1 MLGTGRIFFGITI
14 DQLTMAP
21 PVQHPI
27 LERGSVFHADKEAM
41 SPRYLSTF
49 LISAALAAT
58 GLLGM
63 ASGVSAQV
71 VIPTNR
77 NALVQQNQLQQL
89 QNQLQRQQ
97 YQQQQQI
104 YRELDRP
111 TQRQP
116 QPDVPV
122 YDKTCRMEAVGN
134 TISRVCR

>member
-1 MLGTGRIFFGITI
+1 
-14 DQLTMAP
+14 
-21 PVQHPI
+21 
-27 LERGSVFHADKEAM
+27 M
-41 SPRYLSTF
+41 SPRYLSTS
-49 LISAALAAT
+49 LISAALTAT
-58 GLLGM
+58 CLVGM

>member
-1 MLGTGRIFFGITI
+1 MLRYTLAVLAGAVLATAVSQI
-14 DQLTMAP
+14 AP
-21 PVQHPI
+21 
-27 LERGSVFHADKEAM
+27 S
-41 SPRYLSTF
+41 Y
-49 LISAALAAT
+49 
-58 GLLGM
+58 
-63 ASGVSAQV
+63 AQI

-77 NALVQQNQLQQL
+77 NALVQQNELQQL

-111 TQRQP
+111 APPRS

>member
-1 MLGTGRIFFGITI
+1 MKRMVFRMGAAWMLRHTLAVLAG
-14 DQLTMAP
+14 A
-21 PVQHPI
+21 V
-27 LERGSVFHADKEAM
+27 
-41 SPRYLSTF
+41 
-49 LISAALAAT
+49 LAA
-58 GLLGM
+58 
-63 ASGVSAQV
+63 AVSPIAPSYAQI

-77 NALVQQNQLQQL
+77 NALVQQNELQQL
-89 QNQLQRQQ
+89 QNRLQRQQ

-111 TQRQP
+111 TVPRG

>member
-1 MLGTGRIFFGITI
+1 ML
-14 DQLTMAP
+14 
-21 PVQHPI
+21 
-27 LERGSVFHADKEAM
+27 
-41 SPRYLSTF
+41 PRRLSTF

-58 GLLGM
+58 GLVGM
-63 ASGVSAQV
+63 ATGLSAQI

-77 NALVQQNQLQQL
+77 NALVQQNELQQL
-89 QNQLQRQQ
+89 QNRLQRQQ

-111 TQRQP
+111 APPRS

-122 YDKTCRMEAVGN
+122 YDKTCRLEAVGN

>member
-1 MLGTGRIFFGITI
+1 MLRYTLAVLAGAVLATAASQI
-14 DQLTMAP
+14 AP
-21 PVQHPI
+21 
-27 LERGSVFHADKEAM
+27 S
-41 SPRYLSTF
+41 Y
-49 LISAALAAT
+49 
-58 GLLGM
+58 
-63 ASGVSAQV
+63 AQI

-77 NALVQQNQLQQL
+77 NALVQQNELQQL

-111 TQRQP
+111 TPPRD

>member
-1 MLGTGRIFFGITI
+1 
-14 DQLTMAP
+14 
-21 PVQHPI
+21 
-27 LERGSVFHADKEAM
+27 M
-41 SPRYLSTF
+41 SSHRLPTF

-58 GLLGM
+58 VLVGIP
-63 ASGVSAQV
+63 SGVSAQV

-77 NALVQQNQLQQL
+77 NALVEQNQLQQL

>member
-1 MLGTGRIFFGITI
+1 MKSMVFRMGAAWMLRHTLAVLAGAVLGAAVSPI
-14 DQLTMAP
+14 AP
-21 PVQHPI
+21 
-27 LERGSVFHADKEAM
+27 S
-41 SPRYLSTF
+41 Y
-49 LISAALAAT
+49 
-58 GLLGM
+58 
-63 ASGVSAQV
+63 AQI

-77 NALVQQNQLQQL
+77 NALVQQNELQQL
-89 QNQLQRQQ
+89 QNRLQRQQ

-111 TQRQP
+111 TVPRG